1 MIEDYS
7 MALYRNTIKGFKLLA
22 QPQHR
27 KTVTR
32 LWSVYTRPIEF
43 LKRYISKSG
52 TYPTVMTV
60 IGNGKQEEVKL
71 FGAHDLDTLNQ
82 IYCRNDYPVDASDRV
97 FIDIGANIGIA
108 TKYFLSGSTSS
119 IVYAYEPVPRNVERY
134 LQNCNGQEAQIRLSS
149 SAVSDFSGTTAFLL
163 EETGRY
169 GSIQNVPSHYTVSVN
184 VVNITDVLDEVLK
197 LHKSIDVLKVDV
209 EGTEE
214 TILKAIKPNQ
224 LKLIR
229 KIYAEY
235 QGDYSIPNFSKKQYG
250 NVTHYVRNAEG

>member
-27 KTVTR
+27 KTATR
-32 LWSVYTRPIEF
+32 LWSVYARPVEF
-43 LKRYISKSG
+43 LKRYISKTG
-52 TYPTVMTV
+52 TYPTVVTV
-60 IGNGKQEEVKL
+60 IGNGKQEEVNL
-71 FGAHDLDTLNQ
+71 FGSHDLDTLNQ
-82 IYCRNDYPVDASDRV
+82 IYCRNDYPVDAGDRV

-108 TKYFLSGSTSS
+108 TRYFLSGSNAS

-134 LQNCNGQEAQIRLSS
+134 HQNCKRLESQIRLNA
-149 SAVSDFSGTTAFLL
+149 SAVSDFNGTTAFSL

-169 GSIQNVPSHYTVSVN
+169 GSIQNVSSHYTVTVN
-184 VVNITDVLDEVLK
+184 VVNITDVIDEVLK
-197 LHKSIDVLKVDV
+197 LHKSIDVLKIDV

-214 TILKAIKPNQ
+214 TILKAIKPDQ
-224 LKLIR
+224 LKFIR

-235 QGDYSIPNFSKKQYG
+235 QGGYFIPNFSKKQYG
-250 NVTHYVRNAEG
+250 NVTHYVRNAES